1 MLKLSKCRQRDRE
14 TYRTKHL
21 IGGIRNERH
30 GLCHFGT
37 NNRVPMWT
45 SRRGSIWGVGGSA
58 TPPSWNHLREPHFK
72 IVWHHQGYF
81 VCAIF
86 GSLRSPVFIFK
97 EWNSYIFQYTHLSES
112 VKIRMFIQIISKR
125 GNLHLFKILCLII
138 PSFFCQRKGLTS
150 LLNLKK
156 NFSCLSLMIK
166 VLYLFVIKY
175 WI

>member
-1 MLKLSKCRQRDRE
+1 MVSVTVEL
-14 TYRTKHL
+14 TTGYRCGHPGADL
-21 IGGIRNERH
+21 Y
-30 GLCHFGT
+30 
-37 NNRVPMWT
+37 
-45 SRRGSIWGVGGSA
+45 GGSGVL
-58 TPPSWNHLREPHFK
+58 PPPPPPGIISENHISRLYGIIRG
-72 IVWHHQGYF
+72 IF

-156 NFSCLSLMIK
+156 KNFSCLSLMIK
-166 VLYLFVIKY
+166 VLHLFVIKY